1 MQKYLS
7 HLLIT
12 MIATALLAI
21 PATLSAQ
28 DDEPEGHIFAISTF
42 KVSFEDLEGLYEMWE
57 EDMDLVKDNEY
68 ILSQKILTHQ
78 WGPDWS
84 IMIISEHATFA
95 EVDAAQ
101 KRTTELFEAKYKK
114 EKDRD
119 ARNAAFAKYHLRDG
133 HSDAIVQENLK
144 LTK

>member
-1 MQKYLS
+1 MHKHLS
-7 HLLIT
+7 HMLIAA
-12 MIATALLAI
+12 IAIALLSM
-21 PATLSAQ
+21 PASVSAQ

-42 KVSFEDLEGLYEMWE
+42 KVSFEDLEDLYEMWE

-68 ILSQKILTHQ
+68 ILSQKVLTHQ

-84 IMIISEHATFA
+84 FMIISEYATFA
-95 EVDAAQ
+95 DIANSDT
-101 KRTTELFEAKYKK
+101 RNDELFEAKYKK

-119 ARNAAFAKYHLRDG
+119 ARNAAFAKFHIRDD
-133 HSDAIVQENLK
+133 HEDAIVMEITK